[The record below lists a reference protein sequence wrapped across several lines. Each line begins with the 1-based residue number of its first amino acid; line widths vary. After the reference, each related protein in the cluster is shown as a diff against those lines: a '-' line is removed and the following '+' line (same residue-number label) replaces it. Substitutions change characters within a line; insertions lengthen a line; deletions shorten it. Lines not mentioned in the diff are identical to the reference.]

1 MDHTVSVSKGCFVHK
16 RQKHNKSTPKKQSSL
31 TTNRQPWYNAY
42 KSLWSSLEGKLE
54 SLQKEV
60 FSEILE
66 NLILYIQNCHI
77 NKSWDIN
84 RNEIPSATLLT
95 GVNLPDHEALFAT
108 LSSQLHDKVT
118 PYIATLQARHCATL
132 RSTIEH
138 MVLQFM
144 NYSQVHSDD
153 LEETVKD
160 NIKKN
165 QCNFV
170 TLSAWYKEQL
180 RSKRPKM
187 SPRKKSTNKRALE
200 VDKDPILVVIIPN
213 VEGFS
218 PQILQNFI
226 LIASGYINSLP
237 LVFVFGVAT
246 AVCALHRSLPYHVSS
261 KLCNEV
267 FHSQPSTSYL
277 NQVLEK
283 VVLTSTC
290 PFQLDDKTFKLLTDV
305 FLFYDLS
312 VNGFIQHYKYCMM
325 EHFFNCD
332 YKVLC
337 CSISELS
344 QNIGSLSKEQLE
356 ELRQLRSFRR
366 YVDTLPKKEK
376 APLLLDD
383 QHFKKVL
390 EELMT
395 ELHGY
400 LLNLHTL
407 LRCLHALTASLPKSP
422 LGKQLREVYSM
433 AICCNISE
441 SPQFRE
447 CFQLLGFQ
455 SREELLDKLG
465 KVLGF
470 LESASSSVSVKVSH
484 LKDVHKELSKYY
496 TSVVSMG
503 IEATE
508 QSLKSPSKI
517 YIGENINRYQLKEK
531 LLELSL
537 KQKPL
542 SAYEETRKNL
552 LDYLAGT
559 VFPQFFVPPTNVP
572 FHEVFF
578 FSNVA
583 RVKRHIVGTPR
594 AAIHMALNNPQYYLE
609 CKCCKLDKSSSII
622 PSMPDICIVYKLHL
636 ECGRLI
642 NMYDWLQAFLAIVN
656 PSELGEEQRDVAPEI
671 QARFTRAVAELQF
684 LGFIKT
690 SKRKTDHVTRLTWGA
705 S

>member
-16 RQKHNKSTPKKQSSL
+16 RQKRNKNTPKKQSSL

-42 KSLWSSLEGKLE
+42 KSLWSSLEVKLE
-54 SLQKEV
+54 SLQEEV
-60 FSEILE
+60 FSQILE
-66 NLILYIQNCHI
+66 NLVLYIQNCHI
-77 NKSWDIN
+77 NKSRNKI

-118 PYIATLQARHCATL
+118 PYVATLQARHCATV
-132 RSTIEH
+132 RSAIEH
-138 MVLQFM
+138 LVLQFM
-144 NYSQVHSDD
+144 NYNKVQRDDD

-165 QCNFV
+165 QYNFL

-180 RSKRPKM
+180 RSKSPK
-187 SPRKKSTNKRALE
+187 KKSKNKPALE
-200 VDKDPILVVIIPN
+200 MDKDAALVVIIPN

-218 PQILQNFI
+218 PHILQNFI

-267 FHSQPSTSYL
+267 FHSQPSTAYL

-290 PFQLDDKTFKLLTDV
+290 PFQLDDKTFKLLTDI

-312 VNGFIQHYKYCMM
+312 VYGFIQHYKYCMM

-332 YKVLC
+332 HNVLC

-344 QNIGSLSKEQLE
+344 QNIKSLSKEQLE
-356 ELRQLRSFRR
+356 ELRQLPSFRR

-383 QHFKKVL
+383 HHFKEVL

-400 LLNLHTL
+400 LLNLHTY
-407 LRCLHALTASLPKSP
+407 LRCLHTLTASLPKSP
-422 LGKQLREVYSM
+422 LGKQLREVYNM
-433 AICCNISE
+433 AICCDISE

-470 LESASSSVSVKVSH
+470 LESASSNMSVKVSH
-484 LKDVHKELSKYY
+484 LKDVQEELSKYY
-496 TSVVSMG
+496 TSIANMG

-508 QSLKSPSKI
+508 QPLKSPSKI
-517 YIGENINRYQLKEK
+517 DIGENINRYQLKEK
-531 LLELSL
+531 LLELSR

-552 LDYLAGT
+552 LDYLAGS
-559 VFPQFFVPPTNVP
+559 VFPQFLVPPTNVP
-572 FHEVFF
+572 FNEVFF
-578 FSNVA
+578 FNNVA

-594 AAIHMALNNPQYYLE
+594 AAIHMALNNPHYYLE
-609 CKCCKLDKSSSII
+609 CKCCKLDKTSSII

-684 LGFIKT
+684 LGFIKP